1 MLNVQTIKDDYTE
14 KIGYYLQMLKRFSY
28 PVSQRLGQLFLSQV
42 LHFSMCVKKSSP
54 LHSNNGPPLSSAQ
67 SVFLY
72 KQIRTTFVKQKTF
85 LKHGTVSTVKS
96 PTLCHQ
102 LHVKM
107 AFMTKIKSYSNDLQ
121 YIN

>member
-1 MLNVQTIKDDYTE
+1 M
-14 KIGYYLQMLKRFSY
+14 
-28 PVSQRLGQLFLSQV
+28 LGQFIDATGSQK
-42 LHFSMCVKKSSP
+42 FKKLDPITCTDRAVSFQSFQISTKMRFH
-54 LHSNNGPPLSSAQ
+54 LVTSAL

-72 KQIRTTFVKQKTF
+72 KQIRTTFVKQKNF
-85 LKHGTVSTVKS
+85 LTHGTVSTVKS

-107 AFMTKIKSYSNDLQ
+107 AFMTKIKFYSNDLQ

>member
-1 MLNVQTIKDDYTE
+1 MYKQSRVNMDDYTE

-67 SVFLY
+67 SVFLTRLPRL
-72 KQIRTTFVKQKTF
+72 QTA
-85 LKHGTVSTVKS
+85 LHCSHGD
-96 PTLCHQ
+96 H
-102 LHVKM
+102 
-107 AFMTKIKSYSNDLQ
+107 
-121 YIN
+121 